1 MLFFLFKPNWCIRK
15 FIFKC
20 LLAPGWNVQGQQVL
34 GVQGS
39 AGDTEVAEPEQ
50 SPASPT
56 AGGAPGP
63 GSCLTCRVCSSSWP
77 LAQCTA
83 SSLHL
88 YFLHGFEKQMDS

>member
-15 FIFKC
+15 FILKC

-56 AGGAPGP
+56 AGGAPGL
-63 GSCLTCRVCSSSWP
+63 GRGLQLFLAFGTVHCEFFAP
-77 LAQCTA
+77 LF
-83 SSLHL
+83 SPWL
-88 YFLHGFEKQMDS
+88 